1 MLKMK
6 KSLTSDPWL
15 GEKIVTHETEN
26 VKRNLK
32 KFLKNYFL
40 CSFREVPETVV

>member
-6 KSLTSDPWL
+6 KGLTSDPWL

-32 KFLKNYFL
+32 NFLENYFL
-40 CSFREVPETVV
+40 CSFHGMPETVV